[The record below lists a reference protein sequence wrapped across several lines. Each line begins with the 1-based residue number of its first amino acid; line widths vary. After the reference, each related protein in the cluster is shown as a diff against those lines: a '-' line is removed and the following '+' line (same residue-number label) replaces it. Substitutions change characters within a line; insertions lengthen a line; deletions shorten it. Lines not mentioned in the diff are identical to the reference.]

1 MNSGEGEAPGRVRRP
16 MLRRATA
23 LLRAAHPEPSAAV
36 TVAATALAVG
46 VGLGSRALLVGLAV
60 GTGQLSIGWSN
71 DWLDRDRDRA
81 GDRVDKPVA
90 QGEVGAAPVLAAA
103 SVALAAC
110 VVASVALGPAA
121 AAAHLVGVAAGW
133 LYNAVAKRTVFSILP
148 WMVAFGLLPAVVTLT
163 RPLER
168 WPAWWIVAAGAA
180 LGGGAHLANAIPDL
194 ERDRATGVEGLPHR
208 LGRRRA
214 SLLTTV
220 LVGVGIALVATGVQP
235 RPAGLAIGGAGALGL
250 AWVVVATAR
259 GRERAAFRGVVAL
272 LLLLALGVVLSGAQ
286 IA

>member
-1 MNSGEGEAPGRVRRP
+1 MSSGEREAPRRVRRP

-36 TVAATALAVG
+36 TLAATALAVG
-46 VGLGSRALLVGLAV
+46 AGLGSRAVLVAVAV

-81 GDRVDKPVA
+81 GGRVDKPVA
-90 QGEVGAAPVLAAA
+90 RGDVGAGTVLAAA
-103 SVALAAC
+103 VIALTVC
-110 VVASVALGPAA
+110 VVASLALGPAA

-133 LYNAVAKRTVFSILP
+133 LYNAVAKRTAFSIVP

-168 WPAWWIVAAGAA
+168 WPAWWIVAAGAV

-194 ERDRATGVEGLPHR
+194 AQDRASGVEGLPHR

-214 SLLTTV
+214 SWLATT
-220 LVGVGIALVATGVQP
+220 LVAVGIALVATGVP
-235 RPAGLAIGGAGALGL
+235 LWPAGLAIGGAGSLGL

-272 LLLLALGVVLSGAQ
+272 LLLLALGVVLSGAR
-286 IA
+286 IT